1 MEKEKQKSFYSLA
14 KYPTYEILME
24 ASLASSGAH
33 QARLIEKFKK
43 NKNYI
48 RNQFLGL
55 KIVFTFLF
63 AFLPLIPFGT
73 YLQIADYL
81 REGTF
86 TLNAII
92 FVSSFLFAIYFGI
105 MLLYMLLFGMVSTS
119 SFMSGNAFKWLQTLP
134 FSKKDLKKIGFMTLF
149 RNLDLPLIVLTL
161 AFPLFMLFGTLNV
174 LIFLVTLLV
183 SFVNVVFSFSLL
195 VLVGEKL
202 SFLFSESRG
211 TSKKANVIR
220 MVTMLGY
227 FIIAFGTGFV
237 LQWGFSAIDMF
248 FEIFETS
255 EPSNIMIIFL
265 SLIPLLLAP
274 GYLITLSTIPN
285 QVPLALLLST
295 LVGFALF
302 ILITFLLFR
311 KAQGALRSTIST
323 EIKTKKVVERKPIQ
337 VEVNPITP
345 IKAFIRKDLVSS
357 TRDIQSFMFI
367 FFPIFYP
374 LILVL
379 TLQGPL
385 IGEVTS
391 IEGILIVWSIILLV
405 YLFIPPMLVAGFLNI
420 EESGASTIASLPVVP
435 REQVK
440 AKIILM
446 LSIQGLSLVLLSIV
460 LTFLLNSFLIILLL
474 LLTLPIAWTF
484 VLFMLEMKITLFGK
498 MKYKYIIEELNKE
511 HKIAKWI
518 LMLISVAALYFI
530 FLLVGILLI
539 SLFGTTI
546 AIILLSIIGIIAL
559 SSLIYIFTK
568 MFPKVEKMSKYET
581 GGLLRNKPIL
591 GGVVLTFLYFIFML
605 LSVFAEAL
613 VLLPFLNILTTI
625 NYTALL
631 FIDFFFQF
639 GFLAILWLLIIP
651 KGMKLPEMTDSFKNY
666 SKKIHL
672 STLKPVGRN
681 ILLGVGSFIIFG
693 IVVLIGAI
701 TLGNYVF
708 DPSILF
714 GNPDPSSQGFA
725 VLGWFLFVFMLI
737 PGIWEEIAYRGVMIP
752 MLTKKYSVKTS
763 LIISSIIFG
772 FAHTFNVIS
781 YIIMGVDPLSILF
794 SVGTQV
800 IYATLLGFAFGY
812 MYIKTKSLLPSII
825 LHFLIDSVGQILFY
839 TFIDDIFL
847 AGIFLICF
855 LGLIPAI
862 LIILLVKVVVKPK
875 PSNQFFLEKK
885 YEISSF

>member
-1 MEKEKQKSFYSLA
+1 MEEKKQKSIYSLA

-63 AFLPLIPFGT
+63 AFLPLIPFAT

-81 REGTF
+81 REGAF

-248 FEIFETS
+248 FEIFETR

-265 SLIPLLLAP
+265 SLIPFLFAP

-302 ILITFLLFR
+302 VLITFLLFR

-323 EIKTKKVVERKPIQ
+323 EIKTEKVVERKPIH
-337 VEVNPITP
+337 VEVKTITP

-379 TLQGPL
+379 TLQGPFL
-385 IGEVTS
+385 GEITS
-391 IEGILIVWSIILLV
+391 IEGILMVWSIILGV

-460 LTFLLNSFLIILLL
+460 LTFLLNSFLVIILL

-484 VLFMLEMKITLFGK
+484 VLFMLEMKIALFGK

-518 LMLISVAALYFI
+518 LMILSVAALYII
-530 FLLVGILLI
+530 FLLVGNLLI

-546 AIILLSIIGIIAL
+546 AIILLSSIGIIAL

-591 GGVVLTFLYFIFML
+591 GGIILTVLYTIFLFL
-605 LSVFAEAL
+605 AEFAVAL
-613 VLLPFLNILTTI
+613 AFLPVLNILI
-625 NYTALL
+625 SNYYNLYL
-631 FIDFFFQF
+631 FLFFFFQF
-639 GFLAILWLLIIP
+639 GFLALFLLIIVP
-651 KGMKLPEMTDSFKNY
+651 KGLKLPDFTFSFKEY
-666 SKKIHL
+666 TERIHL
-672 STLKPVGRN
+672 TPFKPIIRN
-681 ILLGVGSFIIFG
+681 VLIGVGSFIIFS
-693 IVVLIGAI
+693 IIVLIGAI
-701 TLGNYVF
+701 TLGDYVF
-708 DPSILF
+708 SPEILF
-714 GNPDPSSQGFA
+714 KNPSPAG
-725 VLGWFLFVFMLI
+725 LGWFLFVIMLI
-737 PGIWEEIAYRGVMIP
+737 PGIWEEIGYRGVIFP
-752 MLTKKYSVKTS
+752 MLSKKYRIRTS
-763 LIISSIIFG
+763 IIVSSLIFG
-772 FAHTFNVIS
+772 FAHSFNIIS
-781 YIIMGVDPLSILF
+781 LFFSGLDFFIILF
-794 SVGTQV
+794 YVGAQI
-800 IYATLLGFAFGY
+800 IYATFLGVAFAY
-812 MYIKTKSLLPSII
+812 IYIKTKSLIPGII
-825 LHFLIDSVGQILFY
+825 LHYLIDSVGQI
-839 TFIDDIFL
+839 FL
-847 AGIFLICF
+847 NTYISDFFLEGVFLVCF
-855 LGLIPAI
+855 LGLIPTI
-862 LIILLVKVVVKPK
+862 LIVMFVKFAVKTENENYLIAR
-875 PSNQFFLEKK
+875 S
-885 YEISSF
+885 